1 MDPPPGRPRRPAASM
16 ARRMSAESPT
26 YDLTLLLDPEIEEAR
41 REKIVVDVEA
51 LIEQHAELIGRHDW
65 GTRKTAFDVRKR
77 GDVDYRLIQFHAT
90 NPLLESLDHALKIT
104 DGVLRF
110 RIVKLRPGTPPPSDT
125 PPPVAVGGGSDDDRD
140 DRDDRG
146 RGRGRDRDR
155 DDRD

>member
-1 MDPPPGRPRRPAASM
+1 
-16 ARRMSAESPT
+16 MSAESPT

-51 LIEQHAELIGRHDW
+51 LIEQQAELIGRHDW

-90 NPLLESLDHALKIT
+90 KPLLESLDHALKIT

-110 RIVKLRPGTPPPSDT
+110 RIFKVDPASEATAP
-125 PPPVAVGGGSDDDRD
+125 PPPVTAGPPP
-140 DRDDRG
+140 G
-146 RGRGRDRDR
+146 REGRPERGRDGDRGERRDR
-155 DDRD
+155 DEE

>member
-1 MDPPPGRPRRPAASM
+1 
-16 ARRMSAESPT
+16 MSAESPT

-51 LIEQHAELIGRHDW
+51 LIDQHAELVGRHDW
-65 GTRKTAFDVRKR
+65 GMRKTAFDVRKR

-90 NPLLESLDHALKIT
+90 KPLLESLDHALKIT

-125 PPPVAVGGGSDDDRD
+125 PPPIAVGGGEGDDRD
-140 DRDDRG
+140 DRDRE
-146 RGRGRDRDR
+146 RGRDRD
-155 DDRD
+155 